1 MYERTEGSHAIV
13 VGAGI
18 AGLLAAS
25 VLGEAFPR
33 VTVYDRDMLPDVPA
47 ARPCVPQ
54 SRQAHGLH
62 ARGVSALDEL
72 LPGFRDEMLAAG
84 GVDGDVLAD
93 INWYLDGH
101 LAQHAPAGLR
111 GIGMTRRGLERMI
124 RARVEKLPGV
134 KIVARQGVDGL
145 VVEGERVAGVCL
157 RPVPRDDPA
166 TQPPSGPV
174 QVVLADLVVD
184 AAGRGSRTPAWLGE
198 LGYPQPRVSR
208 LRVDLVYVTRHYQR
222 LPGQLGGI
230 TGVAVVPYPGHRRG
244 AALIGQE
251 GDQWVLTLAGML
263 GEDPPTDDAGM
274 LAYASSLAGPEIAS
288 VMRTS
293 GALDSPAKMR
303 FPASVRRHYEK
314 LDRMPSGLI
323 VMGDALCSL
332 NPVYAQGMTVSALQ
346 ALALRK
352 ALADSGPRRPAAGS
366 RRARAGQAGTGRA
379 ETGRAGAG
387 QLEKRFF
394 RAADKLVSAA
404 WAMSVAGDLR
414 FPEVAGKRKPADRL
428 VNAYLTQLR
437 AAASVDPEVGRV
449 FVRVANMIDPPSR
462 LLSPAIMARVVLA
475 AGRPGRVGRLPGLR
489 PNAGELGACGWRQ
502 AGLAVCAG
510 MATEVR

>member
-1 MYERTEGSHAIV
+1 MRTMYERTEGSHAIV

-25 VLGEAFPR
+25 VLCEAFPR
-33 VTVYDRDMLPDVPA
+33 VTIYDRDMLPDAPA

-54 SRQAHGLH
+54 GRQAHGLH

-93 INWYLDGH
+93 IHWYLDGR
-101 LAQHAPAGLR
+101 LARRAPAGLR

-124 RARVEKLPGV
+124 RSRVEKLPGV
-134 KIVARQGVDGL
+134 KIVARRGVDGL
-145 VVEGERVAGVCL
+145 VVEGEKVAGVCL
-157 RPVPRDDPA
+157 RPVTRDDPA
-166 TQPPSGPV
+166 NQPASGPV
-174 QVVLADLVVD
+174 QIVLADLVVD
-184 AAGRGSRTPAWLGE
+184 AAGRGSRTPAWLAE
-198 LGYPQPRVSR
+198 LGYPQPRESR
-208 LRVDLVYVTRHYQR
+208 LPVDLVYVTRHYRR

-263 GEDPPTDDAGM
+263 GEDPPTDDEGM
-274 LAYASSLAGPEIAS
+274 LAYASSLVGPEIAS
-288 VMRTS
+288 VMRAS

-303 FPASVRRHYEK
+303 FPASVRRHYDK

-352 ALADSGPRRPAAGS
+352 ALADSGRRKEAGGNPRTRA
-366 RRARAGQAGTGRA
+366 RRAGT
-379 ETGRAGAG
+379 G

-394 RAADKLVSAA
+394 RAAGKLVSAA

-414 FPEVAGKRKPADRL
+414 FPEVEGKRRPADRL

-449 FVRVANMIDPPSR
+449 FVRVANMVDRPSR
-462 LLSPAIMARVVLA
+462 LLSPAVIARVFLA
-475 AGRPGRVGRLPGLR
+475 AGERGAARPLSAVMPGRLSPVGR
-489 PNAGELGACGWRQ
+489 AYSCQ
-502 AGLAVCAG
+502 AVP
-510 MATEVR
+510 VRRSYTST